1 MVNRCNKDNAVLNK
15 PLHAEVNAGKNPQV
29 TTKPEVLQALLGSP
43 NMQGNT
49 ASITNTS
56 DEAL

>member
-1 MVNRCNKDNAVLNK
+1 
-15 PLHAEVNAGKNPQV
+15 
-29 TTKPEVLQALLGSP
+29 LLGSP

-56 DEAL
+56 DEALWILHQNIQ